1 MESPGPAAAAAAAAR
16 RRRRPSL
23 RRSFSDRVR
32 TATTRAWRSLL
43 CGSPS
48 SSSYKATEIEAKE
61 ACDWLKAAGFPQ
73 YAQLYEDSQFP
84 IDIAAVERDHDFL
97 DWDSFE
103 SVCRRLN
110 ALNKWASMR
119 IDTTPLR
126 KRGDDSDEDEQC
138 ALSGKWTFERSSRR
152 WSRVDQPGTP
162 GVPGVPI
169 AAPVAGGRASSPN
182 EPLKTL
188 SALTEGGGGGG
199 KAAADAA
206 PGRTARPERPA
217 GGAAFGS
224 DPGGLAAEPGPSPAK
239 SSSSST
245 ARERDGRAM
254 RDLGA
259 STLPAALAR
268 EVLGRKLP
276 DASPADEKHR
286 SKAKSLLK
294 RVENLRLR
302 KQQQQRRK
310 ATALPSRKEPL
321 VISGPVPRPA
331 PDRAAVRSG
340 LADAAG
346 DGGGRLAG
354 VVGGG
359 RDERGDD
366 SSLAAIAERN
376 RRNGAASRSQE
387 SLAFHLPRDHKP
399 GTFPRALSSESL
411 SPTTGRGPGGAG
423 GRFGDG
429 GFLLGGRLGDA
440 RYDGDDDGDGTD
452 ASRESLPAAGSR
464 HVRHPF
470 QHQHGYGSLG
480 GQHRRCHR
488 QRSSSFGSTGSRL
501 SLYDNV
507 PCGGGS
513 SSAGDLSDADAGG
526 AGGGAFS
533 GFDALLSHV
542 ADMQRSVDSWTRQV
556 WSELEVTESAGGGRR
571 LSEAQS
577 GSAPSLG
584 SAAEG
589 AEPGGESAGRG
600 DDAAAAAPVPAA
612 ESLPELDDS
621 EGGAAR
627 ERRDSGVGASLT
639 RPNRRARLR
648 WPSFQRS
655 HCPRHAG
662 SAALQLHAQSAA
674 QLNLLQRFALLR
686 LTALIEKHSPT
697 NKHGWNWAV
706 PRFMKRA
713 RAPDY
718 RDKAVFGVP
727 LLVNAQRTGQPLP
740 QSIQQAMRHLRN
752 HGRDQ
757 VGLFRKC
764 GVKSRIE
771 ALRQMNEASP
781 EGVDYG
787 EQSAYDVA
795 DLLKQYF
802 RDLPEPLLTSKLSD
816 TFLLIH
822 QFVPKEQRLAAVQAA
837 VLLLPDE
844 SREALQ
850 SLLFLLSDVAACV
863 ADNQMTPGNLAICLA
878 PSIFH
883 LNTAKREHSSP
894 RSIQRKHSMGKPDH
908 KDLTENL
915 AATQGLTHMI
925 SECKKLFQVPPEM
938 LKQSQ
943 GSGEPTARPRRS
955 SLPSSPSSSA
965 SSTSSS
971 ASSSSSSSCEGDAD
985 REAEGSR
992 RWPAALAP
1000 APCDPAE
1007 LRAALDERIEGL
1019 LKEARDKFR
1028 GWTAAQSHEHHVE
1041 LSYRK
1046 VEDGAPLR
1054 AWRASVEVEA
1064 TVAEVVQRVL
1074 HERALWDDGL
1084 VQERRAVAA
1093 AGRTDLVQFATDA
1106 MAPQPTRD
1114 HVLIRTWRS
1123 DLPRG
1128 ASAVAAVSVPAPE
1141 APLAGGVRAHTYDA
1155 RYLVEPLAPARCRLT
1170 YVCRIDMRGRTSDWY
1185 VKVFG
1190 HLCASE
1196 VARIRDSFQAH
1207 ASDGPETKI

>member
-188 SALTEGGGGGG
+188 SALAEGGGGGG

-239 SSSSST
+239 SSSSSTSST

-354 VVGGG
+354 VAGGG
-359 RDERGDD
+359 P
-366 SSLAAIAERN
+366 
-376 RRNGAASRSQE
+376 RR
-387 SLAFHLPRDHKP
+387 
-399 GTFPRALSSESL
+399 
-411 SPTTGRGPGGAG
+411 AG
-423 GRFGDG
+423 GRLQPG
-429 GFLLGGRLGDA
+429 GHRRAQPAQRRGVALAGEPRVP
-440 RYDGDDDGDGTD
+440 
-452 ASRESLPAAGSR
+452 PAARPQAR
-464 HVRHPF
+464 HVPARPLQREPLAHHGPGAGRRRRA
-470 QHQHGYGSLG
+470 QGYGSLG